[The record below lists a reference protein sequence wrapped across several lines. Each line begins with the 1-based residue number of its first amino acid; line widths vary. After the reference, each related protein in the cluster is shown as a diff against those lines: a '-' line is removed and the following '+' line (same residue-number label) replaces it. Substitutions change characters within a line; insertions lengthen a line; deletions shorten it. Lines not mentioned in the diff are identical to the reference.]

1 LSRLGGNGERLDGA
15 AKMGNTSGSMSTLFR
30 LNDFR
35 RRHKRIF
42 FTRAEL
48 NQLLSLYS
56 RQVMRGEWRDYAI
69 DQHDGVVLFSMFRR
83 TQELPLFTVVKA
95 APGTNRHG
103 DYVLLSGRQRIASGS
118 TLGDVLARLQ
128 RLLGERSLRL
138 TESSA

>member
-1 LSRLGGNGERLDGA
+1 MATLHRLGDYRRK
-15 AKMGNTSGSMSTLFR
+15 AKAV
-30 LNDFR
+30 
-35 RRHKRIF
+35 F
-42 FTRAEL
+42 FSRTEL

-69 DQHDGVVLFSMFRR
+69 DQHDGVALFSMFRR

-95 APGTNRHG
+95 APGTSRHG